1 MKLIHLSDIRLDR
14 SYAAAG
20 LPPEQCNACR
30 EELRN
35 SLERILHRAITWPAD
50 AVLVSGNL
58 LDSTRYM
65 PDTLRW
71 LKDQLGR
78 LGRIPVLIV
87 AGEVD
92 PISEDAPYNRGVWP
106 DNVRFFKER
115 WSVFNHP
122 HVPLD
127 IAGCSITGAEAPL
140 PEFPT
145 YSWGDS
151 DRCRVVLGHTAVPD
165 DDTGYLPSSLQNAY
179 GKADYFALGYTN
191 APSSIKTIDKG
202 VVGVSGSLQGSQ
214 FDESGIHHYL
224 EVNINMD
231 SGIVVTPRLVPTD
244 ALIFHVSNLVCEE
257 NMSADDIYEKLA
269 LLMHRTG
276 YPQDRLVVRVLLSGT
291 LSLKVRGV
299 LPEIQIA
306 LSEELHYLEIVDD
319 THPLTFYNEIS
330 SSNTTLSIFLR
341 QINHEIQD
349 APDQRRR
356 RVLMRA
362 REAGWIAFHP
372 ETPFPAHGVEEDLL

>member
-35 SLERILHRAITWPAD
+35 SLERILRRALTWPAD
-50 AVLVSGNL
+50 AVLISGNML
-58 LDSTRYM
+58 ESIRYM

-71 LKDQLGR
+71 LKNQLGG

-92 PISEDAPYNRGVWP
+92 PITEDAPYNRGVWP
-106 DNVRFFKER
+106 DNVRFFMDR

-140 PEFPT
+140 PEFPIN
-145 YSWGDS
+145 SWGDS
-151 DRCRVVLGHTAVPD
+151 NRCRVVLAHTPVPD
-165 DDTGYLPSSLQNAY
+165 GDSGYLPLSLQNAS
-179 GKADYFALGYTN
+179 GKTNYFALGYTN
-191 APSSIKTIDKG
+191 APCSIKTMEQG
-202 VVGVSGSLQGSQ
+202 VVGISGSVQGAQ
-214 FDESGIHHYL
+214 FDETGVHHYIEVTVDMESGIL
-224 EVNINMD
+224 
-231 SGIVVTPRLVPTD
+231 VTPRLVPTD
-244 ALIFHVSNLVCEE
+244 ALVFHVCTLECDES
-257 NMSADDIYEKLA
+257 MSADDLYEKLV
-269 LLMHRTG
+269 LLMHRTS
-276 YPQDRLVVRVLLSGT
+276 YLLDRLVVRVLLSGT

-306 LSEELHYLEIVDD
+306 LSEELQYIEVVDD
-319 THPLTFYNEIS
+319 TQPLTFFNELS
-330 SSNTTLSIFLR
+330 SSNTTLGIFLR
-341 QINHEIQD
+341 QINHEILD
-349 APDQRRR
+349 VPDQRRR

-372 ETPFPAHGVEEDLL
+372 ETPFPANGVEEDLL